1 MLIRRITL
9 RLPAHLR
16 HTAGQDARL
25 LAETLATHL
34 HATGATAPQVS
45 VTMPAQGQPAPVLA
59 ARLASALP
67 KGGRHGG

>member
-16 HTAGQDARL
+16 HTAGPEARL
-25 LAETLATHL
+25 LAEALATHL
-34 HATGATAPQVS
+34 HATGATAPQVAVS
-45 VTMPAQGQPAPVLA
+45 LPAQGQSGPVLA
-59 ARLASALP
+59 ARLAAALP